1 MSSLLVVLLA
11 DAQLV
16 LEMVLRAADTSI
28 INQALELAL
37 ALTADKRDSNSNST
51 QLACAQHSLTP
62 SLAHTHTH
70 IHYTHAVTYPPT
82 QPLRLVDTHKYTHT
96 NKRYIPRSLARSL
109 THSPC
114 LQAVRHGH
122 HLDVVQRRVSE
133 CATGHRGAHL
143 LAVALVEV
151 HHAQRRR
158 RPAGHLREL
167 GEGSGRIDE

>member
-37 ALTADKRDSNSNST
+37 ALTADKRDSNST

-109 THSPC
+109 THS
-114 LQAVRHGH
+114 L
-122 HLDVVQRRVSE
+122 
-133 CATGHRGAHL
+133 TL
-143 LAVALVEV
+143 LAGS
-151 HHAQRRR
+151 
-158 RPAGHLREL
+158 PAWP
-167 GEGSGRIDE
+167 SS